1 MRSANVFKFDFIKVF
16 KSTFKEFFDNDL
28 DKYAAAVAFQ
38 MLFSIIPFLI
48 VFIAILSFFDLQA
61 FVQTL
66 QGQAG
71 AVVPGEATEV
81 VTQIIGGIDLPGG
94 ALLPIALLVA
104 LWVASSAMRLIIH
117 SLNIAYNVKE
127 TRPFWSILLLSIVYT
142 LAVLFLL
149 ILAMLFMVVGSQ
161 AVESLAGHVGLDT
174 IFVTIWSWLRWP
186 VATVLLMF
194 TIAFIYFVAPNI
206 KPKFKKMIP
215 GAVLAVLVWIGLSIG
230 FDIYMRTFI
239 DLSILFGGLGAI
251 IFLMIYFYIS
261 AAVLLFGAK
270 LNAVIERGRSTG
282 EGPLIR

>member
-1 MRSANVFKFDFIKVF
+1 MRLANLFKFDFIKVF
-16 KSTFKEFFDNDL
+16 KSTFKEFFHNDL

-94 ALLPIALLVA
+94 GLLPIALLVA

-127 TRPFWSILLLSIVYT
+127 TRPFWSLLLLSIAYT
-142 LAVLFLL
+142 LAVLSLL
-149 ILAMLFMVVGSQ
+149 ILAMLFMIVGSQ
-161 AVESLAGHVGLDT
+161 AVESLAGHVGLDA

-186 VATVLLMF
+186 VATVLLML

-230 FDIYMRTFI
+230 FDFYMRTFI

-270 LNAVIERGRSTG
+270 LNAVIERDNFSR
-282 EGPLIR
+282 

>member
-1 MRSANVFKFDFIKVF
+1 MRLANVFKFDFKEVF
-16 KSTFKEFFDNDL
+16 KATFKEFFDSDL

-61 FVQTL
+61 LVQTL
-66 QGQAG
+66 QGEAD
-71 AVVPGEATEV
+71 AIVPGEATDV
-81 VTQIIGGIDLPGG
+81 VSQIVDGIELPAGG
-94 ALLPIALLVA
+94 LLPIALLVA

-117 SLNIAYNVKE
+117 SLNIAYKVKE
-127 TRPFWSILLLSIVYT
+127 TRPFWSQFLQSIVYT

-149 ILAMLFMVVGSQ
+149 IMAMLFMIVGSQ
-161 AVESLAGHVGLDT
+161 AVEWLAGHVGLDN

-186 VATVLLMF
+186 VAMILLML

-230 FDIYMRTFI
+230 FDFYMRTFI

-251 IFLMIYFYIS
+251 IFLMIYFYIC

-270 LNAVIERGRSTG
+270 LNSVIERGNIS
-282 EGPLIR
+282 P